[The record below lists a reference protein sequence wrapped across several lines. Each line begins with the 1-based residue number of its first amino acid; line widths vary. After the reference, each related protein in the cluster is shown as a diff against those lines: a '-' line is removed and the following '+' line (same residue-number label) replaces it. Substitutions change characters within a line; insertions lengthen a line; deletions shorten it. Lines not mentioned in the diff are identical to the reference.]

1 MARSSGLGFIRFR
14 GLGFR
19 VYVAVTVLRV
29 LFDLGLGVLKILIV
43 FDKQQFLPELLGLAG
58 A

>member
-1 MARSSGLGFIRFR
+1 MLGS
-14 GLGFR
+14 LGQR

-43 FDKQQFLPELLGLAG
+43 FDIQQQFLPELLGLAG

>member
-1 MARSSGLGFIRFR
+1 MLGS
-14 GLGFR
+14 LGQR